1 MAGNDYLLSKLGG
14 LNPQQNMPSNPQQ
27 DNDYLGVS
35 SPNMGTGAVHD
46 KYEVKT
52 EVTRELN
59 EIMSNIKEE
68 PDENFLKTTIM
79 NLLMRY
85 NVSEIEKQEILTEII
100 YDIKGYGILQPLLE
114 DADITE
120 IICCRYDNIWVEKFG
135 KMIKTNIRF
144 ANERELRNLIDKIV
158 QPLGRRV
165 DDSQP
170 MVNARLKDK
179 SRVNIVIPPIAADG
193 ATLDIRKFA
202 KKVFTVED
210 YLKFGTMTKEMAEFI
225 RWCVT
230 GRKNIIVSGGTGSG
244 KTTLLNFLSN
254 YIPETE
260 AIITIEDLLELQ
272 LVQPNLRRLEARG
285 KNAEGTGEITI
296 RDCVTNA
303 LRMRPDR
310 IVVGECR
317 SHEVID
323 MLQAMNTGHDGS
335 LTTVHAN
342 NPKDMIERLY
352 VMYLMGGLD
361 VPEKAVKAQIASA
374 IDVVV
379 QTQRLSDG
387 SRKITQISEI
397 VGFGRMGADMNNAHV
412 EAKGLD
418 GKFRIKNSSSS
429 EVYIQDIY
437 KFDIIQQKFVATGWI
452 PTFLDELIAKGYPLT
467 EAMFKGGD
475 AS

>member
-27 DNDYLGVS
+27 DNNYLGAS
-35 SPNMGTGAVHD
+35 SPNMGTGAVRD

-59 EIMSNIKEE
+59 EIMSNIKKE

-170 MVNARLKDK
+170 MVNARLKDR

-210 YLKFGTMTKEMAEFI
+210 YLGFGTMTKEMAEFI

-285 KNAEGTGEITI
+285 KNAEGTGEVTI
-296 RDCVTNA
+296 RDCVINA

-374 IDVVV
+374 INVVV

-418 GKFRIKNSSSS
+418 DKFRIKNSSFS

-452 PTFLDELIAKGYPLT
+452 PTFLNELIAKGYPLT